1 MIHIMSLIRESLGT
15 SESPAKAQPA
25 TRGANALKVDHEE
38 TFHEIL
44 SHMPSS
50 PSPATS
56 AARIKAHHDTSAK
69 KPAHQAHQA
78 NRANRAH
85 HDVPDDDETTTCMT
99 PDDFLAWAFNAQSA
113 AQAISAR
120 GLGQGNVDPTAKT
133 VPMMEAVRANALGAS
148 ALGDSMMPAGGFGL
162 YAQPSSGPI
171 GTMASIL
178 EPPSAQLANASD
190 DADGPTTERVS
201 ITQLARSK
209 NATEV
214 PPPSVLPNVEADLPI
229 ETARQ
234 TPVAKTLRPVAD
246 TTAAAIPQARNSI
259 GASNDQPFDL
269 KTRWNR
275 IATQQAHAST
285 MMSMHAVRGPAPQP
299 RPQTKTTSAD
309 TQVDMAAVHPES
321 DSSFRAAEVYAPL
334 ASLAQPSLQPGTL
347 SVRVPR
353 ADYAATEARQQA
365 VMFAVN
371 QMTLRRVV
379 ADGELDIPELG
390 KVRVDAQT
398 KNGEVEVKIT
408 AEREDTRTLVNAHA
422 QAIAL
427 DARTAAIPIANV
439 HVEGADKNAGA
450 QTSFS
455 GSNSGP
461 KDEQR
466 HHDIENKTREITPD
480 AKRGATKARFVL

>member
-1 MIHIMSLIRESLGT
+1 
-15 SESPAKAQPA
+15 
-25 TRGANALKVDHEE
+25 
-38 TFHEIL
+38 
-44 SHMPSS
+44 
-50 PSPATS
+50 
-56 AARIKAHHDTSAK
+56 
-69 KPAHQAHQA
+69 
-78 NRANRAH
+78 
-85 HDVPDDDETTTCMT
+85 
-99 PDDFLAWAFNAQSA
+99 AFNAQSA
-113 AQAISAR
+113 AQTMSAPALDH
-120 GLGQGNVDPTAKT
+120 GGVDPTAKT
-133 VPMMEAVRANALGAS
+133 VPMMDAVQANALGATV
-148 ALGDSMMPAGGFGL
+148 LGDSMMPGGFGL
-162 YAQPSSGPI
+162 YAAQSSGPVA
-171 GTMASIL
+171 TMASIL
-178 EPPSAQLANASD
+178 EPPSAELTGASG

-214 PPPSVLPNVEADLPI
+214 PPPSVLPNVEADLPV

-234 TPVAKTLRPVAD
+234 MVASTMRPVAD
-246 TTAAAIPQARNSI
+246 TTAAAVPQARNSI

-269 KTRWNR
+269 KTRWNQ
-275 IATQQAHAST
+275 AAAQQTRTST

-309 TQVDMAAVHPES
+309 TQADMAAVHPES

-334 ASLAQPSLQPGTL
+334 ASLAQPSFQPGTL

-353 ADYAATEARQQA
+353 TDYAATEARQQA

-371 QMTLRRVV
+371 QMTLRRAV

-427 DARTAAIPIANV
+427 DARTAAIPIANI

-455 GSNSGP
+455 GSNNGP
-461 KDEQR
+461 KDEQKQN
-466 HHDIENKTREITPD
+466 DFGNKAREITPG
-480 AKRGATKARFVL
+480 AKPGETKARFVL